1 VIGVNEVFEKLAD
14 IISTRT
20 KIKKEDIT
28 LESDFELDLKLDSL
42 DIVELIMAIEEEFNI
57 NIPDEDIQKL
67 KTVKDAVEYISNR
80 IS

>member
-1 VIGVNEVFEKLAD
+1 MNEVFEKLAD